1 MQITDV
7 GCIIVRTPA
16 NDVFTMH
23 GSISMSLRKHTFRPP
38 ISPLRL
44 FNISDLVTLILI
56 GVFIYIGVRL
66 AFNTPAIVQGPDISL
81 EPRAL
86 PYYAVLSLGRMLAAY
101 VLSLTFSIVYGYT
114 AARRPGAERWLL
126 PALDILQ
133 SVPILSF
140 LPVVLLGL
148 IAILPQR
155 TAVEVSAVVLIF
167 TSQAWNLTFSFYQS
181 MTTIPTELREAS
193 AVFRFSPWMRFRQME
208 IPFSMLAL
216 IWNSVMSWAGGWFFL
231 MAAEIFT
238 LGDRDFRLPGL
249 GAYLQTAASRG
260 DTQAL
265 LLGIGTLVLII
276 VLLDQLVWQPL
287 LAWAERY
294 KVSQVANDNPANSWF
309 LNGLR
314 RSHLAEFFTTRV
326 FNPIFQRLN
335 ARLDRPQTY
344 VPSLE
349 PATVTSKRSLVSWLV
364 LIAFLLMVAYAVIGA
379 VSLLL
384 TLPLE
389 TWGQIALGAG
399 ATLLRVAIS
408 IVIALLWTIPVGV
421 WIGTSARA
429 ARILQPIV
437 QILAAI
443 PATALFPV
451 LLLGLLSVRGG
462 GNMAAILLMLLG
474 TQWYLLFNIIA
485 GASAIPQDL
494 KYTSDLL
501 QLKGWRRWR
510 TLILPGLFPY
520 IITGLITASGGAW
533 NASIV
538 AEYTNFAGQTNHV
551 IGLGS
556 LITTATAQANYALL
570 LASTLTMII
579 VVVLINRFF
588 WRRLFHIAETRYRM
602 DQ

>member
-1 MQITDV
+1 
-7 GCIIVRTPA
+7 
-16 NDVFTMH
+16 
-23 GSISMSLRKHTFRPP
+23 MSFRKLTFRPP
-38 ISPLRL
+38 IPSLRL
-44 FNISDLVTLILI
+44 FNLSDVVALLLVGVLIFLGI
-56 GVFIYIGVRL
+56 KL
-66 AFNTPAIVQGPDISL
+66 AFNTPAVVVGPDISL
-81 EPRAL
+81 SASAL
-86 PYYAVLSLGRMLAAY
+86 PYYALLSLGRMLAAY
-101 VLSLTFSIVYGYT
+101 ALSMTFSLVYGYT

-126 PALDILQ
+126 PVLDILQ

-140 LPVVLLGL
+140 LPVVLLAL

-155 TAVEVSAVVLIF
+155 MAVEMAAIILIF

-181 MTTIPTELREAS
+181 MTTIPTELREAA
-193 AVFRFSPWMRFRQME
+193 AVFRFSPWLRFRTLE
-208 IPFSMLAL
+208 LPFAMLPL

-238 LGDRDFRLPGL
+238 LGNRDFRLPGL
-249 GAYLQTAASRG
+249 GAYLQTAASKG
-260 DTQAL
+260 DSTAL
-265 LLGIGTLVLII
+265 LLGIATLVLLI
-276 VLLDQLVWQPL
+276 VLLDQLVWRPL
-287 LAWAERY
+287 LAWAERF
-294 KVSQVANDNPANSWF
+294 KVSQVTSDNPAGSWF
-309 LNGLR
+309 LDGLR
-314 RSHLAEFFTTRV
+314 RSHLAEVVMSRV
-326 FNPIFQRLN
+326 FNPVFSRVN
-335 ARLDRPQTY
+335 ARLSRPQAY

-349 PATVTSKRSLVSWLV
+349 PATQPSRRSAVRWL
-364 LIAFLLMVAYAVIGA
+364 LIIIFLLVAAYAIVSA
-379 VSLLL
+379 VGLLL
-384 TLPLE
+384 TLPAD
-389 TWGQIALGAG
+389 TWGQIVIGAG
-399 ATLLRVAIS
+399 ATLARVALA

-429 ARILQPIV
+429 ARVLQPVV

-451 LLLGLLSVRGG
+451 LLLGLLSVPAG
-462 GNMAAILLMLLG
+462 GNIAAILLMLLG

-538 AEYTNFAGQTNHV
+538 AEYTNFAGQTNKV
-551 IGLGS
+551 VGLGA
-556 LITTATAQANYALL
+556 LITSATANANYALL
-570 LASTLTMII
+570 LASTLTMIVI
-579 VVVLINRFF
+579 VVLINRFF
-588 WRRLFHIAETRYRM
+588 WRRLFNIAETRYRM

>member
-1 MQITDV
+1 
-7 GCIIVRTPA
+7 
-16 NDVFTMH
+16 
-23 GSISMSLRKHTFRPP
+23 MSFRKLTFRPP
-38 ISPLRL
+38 IPSLRR
-44 FNISDLVTLILI
+44 FNLSDVVALLLVGVLIFLGI
-56 GVFIYIGVRL
+56 KL
-66 AFNTPAIVQGPDISL
+66 AFNTPAVVVGPDISL
-81 EPRAL
+81 SASAL
-86 PYYAVLSLGRMLAAY
+86 PYYALLSLGRMLAAY
-101 VLSLTFSIVYGYT
+101 ALSMTFSLVYGYT

-126 PALDILQ
+126 PVLDILQ

-140 LPVVLLGL
+140 LPVVLLAL

-155 TAVEVSAVVLIF
+155 MAVEMAAIILIF

-181 MTTIPTELREAS
+181 MTTIPTELREAA
-193 AVFRFSPWMRFRQME
+193 AVFRFSPWLRFRNLE
-208 IPFSMLAL
+208 LPFAMLPL

-249 GAYLQTAASRG
+249 GAYLQTAASKG
-260 DTQAL
+260 DSQAL
-265 LLGIGTLVLII
+265 MLGIATLVLLI
-276 VLLDQLVWQPL
+276 VLLDQLVWRPL
-287 LAWAERY
+287 LAWAERF
-294 KVSQVANDNPANSWF
+294 KVSQVTSDNPAGSWF
-309 LNGLR
+309 LDGLR
-314 RSHLAEFFTTRV
+314 RSHLAEVVINRV
-326 FNPIFQRLN
+326 FSPVFRRLN
-335 ARLDRPQTY
+335 ARLSRPQAY

-349 PATVTSKRSLVSWLV
+349 PATQPSQRSAVRWL
-364 LIAFLLMVAYAVIGA
+364 LIIIFLLVAVYAIVSA
-379 VSLLL
+379 VGLLL
-384 TLPLE
+384 TLPAA
-389 TWGQIALGAG
+389 TWGQIVIGAG
-399 ATLLRVAIS
+399 ATLARVALA

-429 ARILQPIV
+429 ARVLQPVV

-451 LLLGLLSVRGG
+451 LLLGLLSVPAG
-462 GNMAAILLMLLG
+462 GNIAAILLMLLG

-538 AEYTNFAGQTNHV
+538 AEYTNFAGQTNKV
-551 IGLGS
+551 VGLGA
-556 LITTATAQANYALL
+556 LITSATATANYALL
-570 LASTLTMII
+570 LASTLTMIVI
-579 VVVLINRFF
+579 VVLINRFF
-588 WRRLFHIAETRYRM
+588 WRRLFNIAETRYRM